1 MAITITP
8 ENLKEE
14 EDPLKTVN
22 LPQEEDLTGTINGAI
37 DYTKNLADANNAQS
51 SEEQATSN
59 TQRSITDLMN
69 TISGKEADTQTA
81 NEESG
86 LNAATKQL
94 SMLNAQASSLNREA
108 QAIPIQTQQKASQ
121 RLMTDAGAAPITA
134 AAQRTNA
141 LKALSIAQ
149 QSDVATANWTAAK
162 DKAKQMI
169 DIKYAPMEARLEA
182 LQQQYT
188 FNKDNLERI
197 DKKQADA
204 LAASIKQQETT
215 LDNQKE
221 KEDSINSIAL
231 EATKNKAPASVINAI
246 SNAKTIGEAL
256 AMSSGFMSDA
266 LEEQLKLAQINKY
279 KTDQENIEKQ
289 FEIDKY
295 KFGEELALKNRTM
308 ALDELEAFSI
318 GNDDNIGKT
327 VEQDGQKYLWNTE
340 TQNYDIKVGGD
351 GNVSEKDV
359 ETINALKEKSTLIGI
374 IQTDPNLSNIS
385 GTGAKATL
393 GFQYQAIKGNTQD
406 SISRIEQII
415 NKETLDTLINLKA
428 KGGTLGALS
437 EKEADMLR
445 SAATSIGNARVKDKS
460 GSVIG
465 YNLSEKELRNQLQ
478 LLKNNTNR
486 MMLNAVG
493 TSDDNFDREFGDSSE
508 SQNLWDFNNG
518 SSGTPTAT
526 KTLSLKSGEK
536 GGQCGRFVN
545 NITGLGLG
553 DSYMSKM
560 TKMDK
565 TIKEPEAGMVF
576 VMPYKDTGHTG
587 IILSVKDGIATVKDS
602 NWSLDEKVKVHD
614 IPVSKMT
621 GFKRIT
627 V

>member
-327 VEQDGQKYLWNTE
+327 VEQDGQNYLWNTE